1 MISWTKKVLFLS
13 NPWIIGLVKISINY
27 NENCIDR
34 KSKFLHLY
42 SLTSRFIGKSACIDM
57 LPIPKER
64 RDITEGSTFK
74 RESEINWHATSW
86 LKKPKRQTNK
96 QIEKNRYTKHDI

>member
-1 MISWTKKVLFLS
+1 
-13 NPWIIGLVKISINY
+13 
-27 NENCIDR
+27 
-34 KSKFLHLY
+34 
-42 SLTSRFIGKSACIDM
+42 M

-86 LKKPKRQTNK
+86 LKKKKQKDRQTNRQRK
-96 QIEKNRYTKHDI
+96 TGTQNTTYKT